1 MEAFQE
7 RMLFEYNE
15 LTERIEKLLNFMNTD
30 MFKQKLSEEER
41 NLMFEQ
47 LNGMSIYS
55 KALRQRLKL
64 QTLI

>member
-15 LTERIEKLLNFMNTD
+15 LTERIEKLINFMNTD